1 MRLYTEAAICRTLG
15 VTQSQLRAWVR
26 SGAIQQGITSGG
38 LFRLEETAR
47 EIIAACQKQGTKEE
61 TLDYATERAKLMR
74 AKRQEQ
80 ELELGVKRGQL
91 HRTED
96 IEYILTKTVV
106 RFKSKIRAIPNR
118 AAPQAAQMNKSA
130 EIFDLL
136 KKLTDEALEELSDF
150 DDWINE
156 HEQQ

>member
-1 MRLYTEAAICRTLG
+1 
-15 VTQSQLRAWVR
+15 
-26 SGAIQQGITSGG
+26 
-38 LFRLEETAR
+38 
-47 EIIAACQKQGTKEE
+47 
-61 TLDYATERAKLMR
+61 
-74 AKRQEQ
+74 
-80 ELELGVKRGQL
+80 
-91 HRTED
+91 
-96 IEYILTKTVV
+96 VV